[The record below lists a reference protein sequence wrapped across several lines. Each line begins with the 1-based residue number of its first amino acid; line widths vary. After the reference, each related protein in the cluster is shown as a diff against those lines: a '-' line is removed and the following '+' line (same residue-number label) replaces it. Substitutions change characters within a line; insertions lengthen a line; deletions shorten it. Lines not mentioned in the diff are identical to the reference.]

1 MDIGFCRKLGH
12 CDNVKMKITM
22 LPNSRMAVGFGS
34 GSDLNGLCYKVI
46 D

>member
-1 MDIGFCRKLGH
+1 MDIGFCRKLGD
-12 CDNVKMKITM
+12 CDNVKMNITM